1 MKSVLQFGNNPAA
14 PAGDGWGGCVCE
26 GVMGE

>member
-14 PAGDGWGGCVCE
+14 PAGDGWDGCVCE
-26 GVMGE
+26 GWDD